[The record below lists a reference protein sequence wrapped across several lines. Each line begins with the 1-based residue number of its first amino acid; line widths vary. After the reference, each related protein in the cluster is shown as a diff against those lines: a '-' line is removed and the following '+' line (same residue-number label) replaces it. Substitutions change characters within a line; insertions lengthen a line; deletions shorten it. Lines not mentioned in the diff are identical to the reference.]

1 MTHSTADPIARV
13 QNRGMTTLQKVSE
26 GDLDAFRGRFAGPV
40 LTPADGAEYDTA
52 RAVFNGM
59 FARRPAFIARATSTA
74 DIATALEFAQ
84 DAGLPIAVRGGG
96 HSVAGYSTI
105 DDGLVID
112 LGLMKGIEID
122 PDARRARVEGGV
134 VWGEF
139 DTAAQQHGL
148 ATTGGRMTTTGVAGF
163 TLGSGSG
170 WLERMH
176 GFASDNLISAE
187 VVLADGSVVTAS
199 RDDNDELFWG
209 LCGGGGNFGIVTTFE
224 FQLHPV
230 GPTIYAGLVFYPRD
244 KAPEVCRNMRDFLQ
258 EAPRE
263 VCGGALL
270 MSFPPAP
277 FVPPELVGKPA
288 VTVLTAYFGDP
299 ADGPAALAPVRE
311 FGAPSIDLYQEMPYL
326 QLQAVTDAGNPP
338 GRRNYWRS
346 DALSELPDDAIDAF
360 IACAATTP
368 APASVMI
375 LNRGGGAI
383 DDLAD
388 DAASVTGRGYPWMY
402 HCYGIWTDAGD
413 DAAGV
418 AWARGTEEAM
428 RPWSTTSVALN
439 FVSDVDDERVRNTYG
454 EEKHRRLVAL
464 KDRYDPGNVFHMN
477 QNVKPTGP

>member
-1 MTHSTADPIARV
+1 
-13 QNRGMTTLQKVSE
+13 MTTLQQVSE
-26 GDLDAFRGRFAGPV
+26 GDLTVFRGRFAGRI

-52 RAVFNGM
+52 RTVFNGM
-59 FARRPAFIARATSTA
+59 FDRRPAVIARATTTA
-74 DIATALEFAQ
+74 DVAAALDFAQ
-84 DAGLPIAVRGGG
+84 RAGLPIAVRGGG

-170 WLERMH
+170 WLERLH
-176 GFASDNLISAE
+176 GFASDNLLSAE
-187 VVLADGSVVTAS
+187 VVLAEGNVVTAS
-199 RDDNDELFWG
+199 RETNAELFWG
-209 LCGGGGNFGIVTTFE
+209 LCGGGGNFGIVTSFE

-230 GPTIYAGLVFYPRD
+230 GPMIYAGLVFYPRD

-258 EAPRE
+258 EAPSE

-288 VTVLTAYFGDP
+288 VAVLTAYFGDP
-299 ADGPAALAPVRE
+299 AEGPAVLAPVRE
-311 FGAPSIDLYQEMPYL
+311 FGQPSVDLYQEMPYL
-326 QLQAVTDAGNPP
+326 QLQAITDAGNPP

-346 DALSELPDDAIDAF
+346 DALGELPDDALDAF

-368 APASVMI
+368 APASVLI
-375 LNRGGGAI
+375 LSRVGGAI
-383 DDLAD
+383 DDLPE
-388 DAASVTGRGYPWMY
+388 DASSVTGRGQPWMY
-402 HCYGIWTDAGD
+402 HCYGIWTDPKD
-413 DAAGV
+413 DAAGIE
-418 AWARGTEEAM
+418 WARGTEEAM

-439 FVSDVDDERVRNTYG
+439 FVSDVDDKRVRDTYG
-454 EEKHRRLVAL
+454 EEKLRRLVAL
-464 KDRYDPGNVFHMN
+464 KDRYDPGNVFRMN
-477 QNVKPTGP
+477 QNVKPTQA